1 MDKASNETIENL
13 LVPSEKGYNRLWK
26 TQIVKQSKKRIE
38 ELTLLSLALPN
49 NVLTQVF
56 TEENL
61 HMFFRAL
68 FKINTAS
75 DRKYMLRVLVDK
87 SDLPKQKRAKL
98 NRILD
103 SMIREEELS
112 NEVRLRILALC
123 DCALGEIGSRMNAAR
138 LAPAAWNALKKEK
151 SANSGEAYGLKY
163 VKALRIEAF
172 SSAAKNHTKKKPHK
186 SE

>member
-1 MDKASNETIENL
+1 MDIATDETIENL
-13 LVPSEKGYNRLWK
+13 LVPCEKGHNKSLK
-26 TQIVKQSKKRIE
+26 TKIVKQSKKRIE

-49 NVLTQVF
+49 NVLTQIF

-87 SDLPKQKRAKL
+87 LDLPKQKHEKF
-98 NRILD
+98 NHMLD
-103 SMIREEELS
+103 SMVREEELS
-112 NEVRLRILALC
+112 NEARLRILRLC
-123 DCALGEIGSRMNAAR
+123 DCALGEIVNRMNAAR
-138 LAPAAWNALKKEK
+138 LAPVAWNALKKEG
-151 SANSGEAYGLKY
+151 SANSSEAYGLKY

-172 SSAAKNHTKKKPHK
+172 SSAAKNHMKKKTHK

>member
-1 MDKASNETIENL
+1 MDIATDETIENL
-13 LVPSEKGYNRLWK
+13 LVPCEKGHNKSLK
-26 TQIVKQSKKRIE
+26 TKIVKQSQKRIE
-38 ELTLLSLALPN
+38 ELTLFSLALPN
-49 NVLTQVF
+49 NVLTQIF

-87 SDLPKQKRAKL
+87 LDLPKQKHEKF
-98 NRILD
+98 NHMLD
-103 SMIREEELS
+103 SMVREEELS
-112 NEVRLRILALC
+112 NEARLRILRLC
-123 DCALGEIGSRMNAAR
+123 DCALGEIVNRMNAAR
-138 LAPAAWNALKKEK
+138 LAPVAWNALKKER
-151 SANSGEAYGLKY
+151 SANSSEAYGLKY

-172 SSAAKNHTKKKPHK
+172 SSAAKNHMKKKTHK